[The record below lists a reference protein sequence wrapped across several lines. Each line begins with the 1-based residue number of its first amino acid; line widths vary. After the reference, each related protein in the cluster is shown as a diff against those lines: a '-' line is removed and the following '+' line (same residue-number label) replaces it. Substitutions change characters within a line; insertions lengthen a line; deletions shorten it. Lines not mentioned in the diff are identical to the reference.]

1 MNSSRRVLIV
11 GPLPPPAGGMA
22 NQTAQLQRLLVQEGL
37 QVDIVNTQAP
47 YQPEWVAKLR
57 GVRAAFRIVP
67 YLARLWRAC
76 GQARVVHVMA
86 NSGMAWHLFA
96 APAIRIAKARNCR
109 VIVNYRGGLARDFLA
124 RSAGSVLAT
133 LRGTELIVPSGFLQQ
148 VFAEQ
153 GQEASVIPNIVD
165 LRLFSPSAEP
175 RQTAFRVVVPR
186 NLEHIYGIDLALR
199 AVALARPDCQDI
211 QLYVAGSGPDRHA
224 LQLLAA
230 ELQITDCVTFTGS
243 LQREDMAA
251 LMRQADVVLN
261 PVRADNMP
269 NSVLEAL
276 ACEVPVLSTAVG
288 GVPFIVEHG
297 VSAWLAEPESPE
309 SLAQGLK
316 ELRNNPS
323 LRLSLAR
330 QGKTIA
336 QRCAWSNVK
345 QLWLSAYFPIEAS
358 A

>member
-1 MNSSRRVLIV
+1 
-11 GPLPPPAGGMA
+11 
-22 NQTAQLQRLLVQEGL
+22 
-37 QVDIVNTQAP
+37 
-47 YQPEWVAKLR
+47 
-57 GVRAAFRIVP
+57 
-67 YLARLWRAC
+67 LARLWRAC

-109 VIVNYRGGLARDFLA
+109 VIVNYRGGLAKEFLA
-124 RSAGSVLAT
+124 RSATSVLAT
-133 LRGTELIVPSGFLQQ
+133 LRDTELVVPSGFLQQ
-148 VFAEQ
+148 VFAER
-153 GQEASVIPNIVD
+153 GQAARVIPNIVD
-165 LRLFSPSAEP
+165 LQLFAPSTES
-175 RQTAFRVVVPR
+175 RQNSFRVVVPR

-199 AVALARPDCQDI
+199 AVALARPECPDI
-211 QLYVAGSGPDRHA
+211 HLYIAGSGPDRSA
-224 LQLLAA
+224 LQSLAA
-230 ELQITDCVTFTGS
+230 ELQVTDCVTFTGS

-261 PVRADNMP
+261 SVRADNMP

-297 VSAWLAEPESPE
+297 VSAWLAEPESPT

-323 LRLSLAR
+323 LRQSLAR
-330 QGKTIA
+330 QGKAIA

-345 QLWLSAYFPIEAS
+345 QQWLSTYFPSEAS